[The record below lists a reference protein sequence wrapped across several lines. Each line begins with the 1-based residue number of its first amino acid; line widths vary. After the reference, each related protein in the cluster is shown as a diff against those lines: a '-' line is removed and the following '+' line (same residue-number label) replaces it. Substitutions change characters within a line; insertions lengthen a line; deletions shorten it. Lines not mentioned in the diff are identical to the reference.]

1 MAKRSGPVHVA
12 TTTRRYKDR
21 VYQTHL
27 LRRTFRE
34 DGKVKHETL
43 GNLSHLPEA
52 VIELIR
58 RALRGE
64 SLVAASDAFEILR
77 SLPHGHVLAVLG
89 TLRKLGLER
98 LLDAHRSRERDL
110 ITALLVLRILD
121 PVSKLASARELDR
134 ETASSSLG
142 ELLDLGLVTEDELY
156 GAMDWLGARQE
167 RIERALGERHL
178 DEGSLV
184 LYDVSSSYYTGS
196 HCSLAKFGHNRDGKE
211 RFPQIVYGLLC
222 DRRGCPV
229 AIEVFAGNTADPNTL
244 GVQIQT
250 LRKRFGLRRVILVGD
265 RGMITEARLRE
276 EIEPIDGL
284 DWITALRAPAIQKLA
299 EQKSLQMS
307 LFDRRDLAEIRSP
320 DYPGERLIACYNPI
334 LAEDRRRTRLELLAA
349 TQAHLDVIVAATRRI
364 RRPLR
369 GRDAIAL
376 RIGKVIDRHRVGKHF
391 QLTITETGFA
401 YALDHEGIA
410 REAAVDGI
418 YVLRTSVP
426 ARQLPAEQTVLAYKS
441 LASVERAFR
450 SLKTVDLKIRPIH
463 HRTEQRIRAHVFLCM
478 LAYYVEWHMREAL
491 APILFD
497 DEQPALAQTLRKSAV
512 APAKRSPSAEAK
524 ASSRRTPDGLPVH
537 SFQTLLTDLA
547 TLTRNRVR
555 HGDASSESF
564 DLLASPTQTQRRALE
579 LLGIP
584 LAL

>member
-21 VYQTHL
+21 VYQSHL

-89 TLRKLGLER
+89 TLRKLGVER

-142 ELLDLGLVTEDELY
+142 EALDLGLVTEDELY

-229 AIEVFAGNTADPNTL
+229 AIEVFPGNTADPNTL
-244 GVQIQT
+244 GEQIQT

-334 LAEDRRRTRLELLAA
+334 LAEDRQRTRLELLAA
-349 TQAHLDVIVAATRRI
+349 TQAHLDAIVAATRRI
-364 RRPLR
+364 HRPLR

-376 RIGKVIDRHRVGKHF
+376 RVGKVIDRHRVAKHF

-401 YALDHEGIA
+401 YELDREGIA

-426 ARQLPAEQTVLAYKS
+426 ARQMPAEQTVLAYKS

-463 HRTEQRIRAHVFLCM
+463 HRTEKRIRAHVFLCM

-512 APAKRSPSAEAK
+512 APARRSPGAEAK
-524 ASSRRTPDGLPVH
+524 ASSRRTPDGFPVH

-555 HGDASSESF
+555 HGESSSESF
-564 DLLASPTQTQRRALE
+564 ELLASPTPTQRRALE